1 MTILLAFVAGVVTV
15 LSPCV
20 LPLLPVILASAV
32 QEGKWRPFGVLGG
45 FVLSFAA
52 ITLLLATLVSAFGLH
67 PDAMR
72 LLSGIILLICGVVL
86 AVPQLGH
93 WFEMRTGNVA
103 ALSSRFPDHGGFWG
117 GFVLGAG
124 LGLAWTPCVGP
135 IMASVITLALN
146 QTVTGSG
153 VLVTLA
159 YALGT
164 AIPMGAVI
172 FGGRALVRRVAFIQ
186 RHTVAIRSVFGALL
200 ILAAILILTG
210 WDRTIQTWLLV
221 TFPHWESALVGWEP
235 STQL

>member
-1 MTILLAFVAGVVTV
+1 MSIILAFVAGLVTV

-32 QEGKWRPFGVLGG
+32 QEGKWRPFGVLAG

-52 ITLLLATLVSAFGLH
+52 ITLLLATLVSSLGLH

-72 LLSGIILLICGVVL
+72 ALSGIILLLCGIFL
-86 AVPQLGH
+86 AVPQLSH
-93 WFEMRTGNVA
+93 WFEMRTGA
-103 ALSSRFPDHGGFWG
+103 IAGLSARFPDHGGFWG

-146 QTVTGSG
+146 QTVTGSA

-164 AIPMGAVI
+164 AIPMAAVI
-172 FGGRALVRRVAFIQ
+172 FGGRALVRRVSFLQ
-186 RHTVAIRSVFGALL
+186 QHTTAIRLVFGALL
-200 ILAAILILTG
+200 ILAAVLILTG
-210 WDRTIQTWLLV
+210 FDRTIQTWLLIN
-221 TFPHWESALVGWEP
+221 FPQWESALVGWEP
-235 STQL
+235 QTEL

>member
-1 MTILLAFVAGVVTV
+1 MAILLAFVAGVVTV

-32 QEGKWRPFGVLGG
+32 QDGRWRPFGVLLG

-52 ITLLLATLVSAFGLH
+52 ITLLLATLVSSFGLH

-72 LLSGIILLICGVVL
+72 ALSGAILLVCGVFL
-86 AVPQLGH
+86 AVPQLSH
-93 WFEMRTGNVA
+93 WFEMRTGSIA
-103 ALSSRFPDHGGFWG
+103 GLSARFPDHGGFWG

-146 QTVTGSG
+146 QTVTGG
-153 VLVTLA
+153 AVLVTLA

-164 AIPMGAVI
+164 AIPMAAVI
-172 FGGRALVRRVAFIQ
+172 FGGRALVQRVGFIQ
-186 RHTVAIRSVFGALL
+186 RHTTLIRLIFGLLL
-200 ILAAILILTG
+200 ILAALLILTG
-210 WDRTIQTWLLV
+210 FDRTIQTWLLI

-235 STQL
+235 QTTL